1 MKILSLQT
9 PVSENIDENIAVVA
23 KYMGAGCDGTV
34 DLVTLPE
41 MFACPYET
49 KLFPAYAEEEGG
61 RIWQQCSALAR
72 KYRVYLSAGS
82 IPERDG
88 FCIYNTAYVFN
99 RDGHCIGKHRK
110 AHLFDIDVPGQYYKE
125 SETLSPG
132 NQATVFD
139 TEFGKM
145 GLCIC
150 YDMRFPELF
159 RAMVAKGAKLV
170 IIPAAFNM
178 TTGPAHW
185 ELLIR
190 TRAVDNQVFTV
201 ATAPARNEK
210 GKYVSWGHSM
220 IAGPWGNVLMQ
231 MDAREGYAIT
241 EINLGDVSKVRDSM
255 PLLRQRRTDIY

>member
-9 PVSENIDENIAVVA
+9 SVSENVNDNLGRAA
-23 KYMGAGCDGTV
+23 KFMGAGCDGTV

-41 MFACPYET
+41 MFACPYQTE
-49 KLFPAYAEEEGG
+49 LFPEYAEEEGG
-61 RIWQQCSALAR
+61 PIWQQCSALAR

-88 FCIYNTAYVFN
+88 FCVYNTAYVFD
-99 RDGHCIGKHRK
+99 RDGHCIAKHRK
-110 AHLFDIDVPGQYYKE
+110 VHLFDIDVPGQYYKE

-159 RAMVAKGAKLV
+159 RNMVARGAKLV
-170 IIPAAFNM
+170 LIPAAFNM

-190 TRAVDNQVFTV
+190 TRAVDNQIFTV
-201 ATAPARNEK
+201 ATAPARDIN

-220 IAGPWGNVLMQ
+220 VAGPWGNILTQ
-231 MDAREGYAIT
+231 LDEHEGYAIT
-241 EINLGDVSKVRDSM
+241 EIDLSDVFRVRDSM
-255 PLLRQRRTDIY
+255 PLLRQRRPEIY

>member
-9 PVSENIDENIAVVA
+9 SVSQNVEDNLGTVA
-23 KYMGAGCDGTV
+23 KFMGAGCDGSV
-34 DLVTLPE
+34 DIVTLPE
-41 MFACPYET
+41 MFVCPYRTE
-49 KLFPAYAEEEGG
+49 LFLSYAEEEGG
-61 RIWQQCSALAR
+61 PVWQQCSALAR

-88 FCIYNTAYVFN
+88 FCVYNTAYVFD
-99 RDGHCIGKHRK
+99 RDGHCIAKHRK
-110 AHLFDIDVPGQYYKE
+110 AHLFDIGVPGQYYKE
-125 SETLSPG
+125 SATLSPG

-159 RAMVAKGAKLV
+159 RTMIARGAKLV
-170 IIPAAFNM
+170 LIPAAFNM

-190 TRAVDNQVFTV
+190 TRAVDNQIFTV
-201 ATAPARNEK
+201 ATAPARDEK
-210 GKYVSWGHSM
+210 GRYVSWGHS
-220 IAGPWGNVLMQ
+220 IACDPWGRVITQ
-231 MDAREGYAIT
+231 MEETPAIRIIDIDLAFEEAVREQ
-241 EINLGDVSKVRDSM
+241 L
-255 PLLRQRRTDIY
+255 PLLKGRKPEVY